1 MNNLDESKKST
12 ASRRENGKIAKSDLN
27 LGLKTHITSSNS
39 TVDDEVNQTAIES
52 SSVSDRKDSRRSSEE
67 ESVHDSEES
76 DSRENTVKEKSTR
89 KENLTDITTYTTSEL
104 QHRPL
109 EETFKHEAEENEHFD
124 PHFYK
129 NLVAIRQHDQTKR
142 LCETLAERNQ
152 RDSETGEI
160 KVLAKVVDDND
171 DHIEA
176 VLVKQTGYIGSGVF
190 SDVYKGYV
198 LRAGQSESDVKH
210 VAIKKIWPDPSR
222 EDRQIGVHRLL
233 KHPNIARLLLYFV
246 CIHPTTRVASWTLVM
261 DLMPSTVGREQS
273 NCIERG
279 LLLPQIYVKLWM
291 FQTMSALGYMEKSR
305 ISHRDIKPENLLV
318 DYNFGTLKVGDFGSA
333 KIHKPGDTSN
343 SYQVT
348 RYYRAPELC
357 FGYTKYDA
365 TVDVWSAGCILA
377 ELLTNRI
384 IFYGRSNA
392 DQLRKIIRIIGTP
405 TMRQLSACIPGHYV
419 SESIFKK
426 KYPPVDLFF
435 LLSKYNKT
443 ITRECISFISGIL
456 RYETHERLRGKKA
469 LDHPYFNSLRI
480 GNGRLPNGCPLPP
493 LYYP

>member
-1 MNNLDESKKST
+1 YFWGSIA
-12 ASRRENGKIAKSDLN
+12 ASS
-27 LGLKTHITSSNS
+27 
-39 TVDDEVNQTAIES
+39 
-52 SSVSDRKDSRRSSEE
+52 
-67 ESVHDSEES
+67 ES

-171 DHIEA
+171 DHI
-176 VLVKQTGYIGSGVF
+176 
-190 SDVYKGYV
+190 
-198 LRAGQSESDVKH
+198 AGQSESDVKH

-222 EDRQIGVHRLL
+222 E
-233 KHPNIARLLLYFV
+233 HPNIARLLLYFV

-318 DYNFGTLKVGDFGSA
+318 GDFGSA

-348 RYYRAPELC
+348 RYYRAPEL
-357 FGYTKYDA
+357 Y
-365 TVDVWSAGCILA
+365 VWSAGCILA

-405 TMRQLSACIPGHYV
+405 TMRQLSACIPGGRMCEGVFARAVVVIAFGCRYKLLIV
-419 SESIFKK
+419 AKQPRILQQAVESSEAATHFASAC
-426 KYPPVDLFF
+426 FF
-435 LLSKYNKT
+435 GFAPMSRKT
-443 ITRECISFISGIL
+443 
-456 RYETHERLRGKKA
+456 
-469 LDHPYFNSLRI
+469 
-480 GNGRLPNGCPLPP
+480 NGSACQRS
-493 LYYP
+493 